1 MVVLGLAGD
10 PFPGVSFSV
19 VPCLCTKTSKQGKIH
34 KLFALRS
41 FGTLTKWSTTELNSM
56 ASLIYMKSS
65 IATDMLWHHF

>member
-10 PFPGVSFSV
+10 PLPGVFSV

-41 FGTLTKWSTTELNSM
+41 FGTLKWSTTELTSM
-56 ASLIYMKSS
+56 APLIYMKSS
-65 IATDMLWHHF
+65 IDADMLWHHF